1 MPDSEIRADL
11 VAVSVPRQLR
21 QERRVF
27 GLAGPGLAALTVLAA
42 PAVTVLLLVGELLFL
57 SAAATLPWGH
67 LFPRDFSLL
76 VFAALGANLSR
87 RFFDRPRRFL
97 RVLLLST
104 VGLIVAEVLMMPW
117 IRDALLGT
125 SLAVRIAFTMLLQLP
140 LGVVL
145 GMFFPTGLEIVRR
158 VDPTFVPWA
167 WAINGVG
174 SVIATVLAVILGMEI
189 GFAGVAVVAAGI
201 YAIGTLAMLSALKE
215 TSRS

>member
-1 MPDSEIRADL
+1 
-11 VAVSVPRQLR
+11 
-21 QERRVF
+21 
-27 GLAGPGLAALTVLAA
+27 
-42 PAVTVLLLVGELLFL
+42 
-57 SAAATLPWGH
+57 
-67 LFPRDFSLL
+67 
-76 VFAALGANLSR
+76 
-87 RFFDRPRRFL
+87 
-97 RVLLLST
+97 
-104 VGLIVAEVLMMPW
+104 MMPW

-215 TSRS
+215 ASRS